1 VEVLCAPLHGRSRC
15 HRREPRVWGVR
26 LEGPSQPKMLICGA
40 ILAASVSFC
49 DLYKRRRCATV
60 SFTANRVEIARC
72 ARFQSIGTSC
82 FTVWIT
88 LIHIIRL
95 PFGAGE
101 CSARQHKY
109 YRHVPWSFTCSEPLQ
124 SSSLLEQ
131 MNIRNQSESTKVVVQ
146 CKIL

>member
-1 VEVLCAPLHGRSRC
+1 LCAPLHGRSRC

-88 LIHIIRL
+88 LIHIIPL

-101 CSARQHKY
+101 MLRSNSNTTDT
-109 YRHVPWSFTCSEPLQ
+109 SFTCSEPLQ

-131 MNIRNQSESTKVVVQ
+131 MNIRNRSESTKVVVQ
-146 CKIL
+146 CKII